1 MYLHE
6 NGVCV
11 YGVKGKWRGKKKKTP
26 KIPWVGGTALG
37 QIIKRP
43 PRFGEGGRQG
53 TVKGR
58 KVTGRKSWRS
68 QGSQVFVC
76 KCAAR
81 QLQEELKEKTE
92 ADYRATA
99 NMTKDAH
106 TDFS

>member
-1 MYLHE
+1 ME
-6 NGVCV
+6 
-11 YGVKGKWRGKKKKTP
+11 RRKKKNTKDS
-26 KIPWVGGTALG
+26 LG
-37 QIIKRP
+37 WGDGAGSNYQEA

-92 ADYRATA
+92 AEYRATA